1 MEKGTRK
8 DISAK
13 RNEKEV
19 NDRRTIKREE
29 SGGSD
34 EEGERKGRGATRQDV
49 RTGTSTLKMRK
60 RKRMV
65 LVQQGPRDTGKE
77 YPRIVEDASLP
88 SPSFSCPFY
97 GSPFPSSSFLFSST
111 SLFPGCK
118 YAPLCPIRI
127 YSSQRE
133 SSSSTNATLRE
144 GTDIAGRP
152 FSLTLTN
159 LGVARFFFLS
169 LSPSFYAPQD
179 FGTDCEIKGPPK
191 SLK

>member
-8 DISAK
+8 GISAK

-34 EEGERKGRGATRQDV
+34 EEGERKERRGATRQDV

-88 SPSFSCPFY
+88 SPSFSCPF
-97 GSPFPSSSFLFSST
+97 SVPSSFLFSST

-133 SSSSTNATLRE
+133 SSSPTNATLRE

>member
-8 DISAK
+8 GISAK

-34 EEGERKGRGATRQDV
+34 EEGERKGRRGATRQDV

-97 GSPFPSSSFLFSST
+97 GSPFPLPSSFPLHLSFQVVNMPHSVPSGFIPRKGNRRLLQTLHCERVPT
-111 SLFPGCK
+111 S
-118 YAPLCPIRI
+118 R
-127 YSSQRE
+127 
-133 SSSSTNATLRE
+133 
-144 GTDIAGRP
+144 
-152 FSLTLTN
+152 
-159 LGVARFFFLS
+159 GV
-169 LSPSFYAPQD
+169 LSP
-179 FGTDCEIKGPPK
+179 
-191 SLK
+191 LL